1 MRSSIM
7 RGPTTR
13 FVMSIGCA
21 FVWAGVAGAQGRGGS
36 DWTTAGNDAQ
46 RSSWLRT
53 DPKISRDSMQKPG
66 FQLLWKI
73 KFENEARQLNGLTP
87 AVLLDRYIGH
97 RGFRSLA
104 FIGGSSDNVFAV
116 DTDLGRIEWQ
126 NHYSA
131 APAAQPG
138 VSQDRSMGC
147 PGGITTGLTR
157 PTGTALPVAMGG
169 RGGGGGR
176 GGPAKSGVGEPGL
189 GAVTIA
195 EVGQGRGGLPGT
207 PPAGRGFPDA
217 APAGRGAAGSP
228 ADAGRGAARGGGGG
242 FGRMPAVA
250 YALTSDGTLQSVYV
264 SNGADS
270 EAPMKFV
277 PANANAQGLIVADN
291 VAYVST
297 SNGCGGAANGVWAL
311 DLASKE
317 VTTWKSGAGSPAGS
331 AGPAFGPDGTLYVA
345 TAGGEAS
352 LVALEPKTLK
362 QKDWYS
368 PGADFTSSAVV
379 FEHKGKILLAA
390 ATKDGSINLLD
401 GASLG
406 GTSHRT
412 PLFKTAPDSKAAGYA
427 AGALASWQDAGG
439 TRWVLAPTGPAVV
452 AWKVMDQN
460 GAPSLQ
466 PGWVSRELAL
476 PLTPVLT
483 PMIVNGVIFAASS
496 GETGGDRAQPA
507 SHAVLYA
514 LDAATGNPLWNSGN
528 TIGSF
533 VHGGG
538 LSGGSGQLYLGTH
551 DGTLY
556 AFGFPIEH

>member
-1 MRSSIM
+1 MR
-7 RGPTTR
+7 RLTTL
-13 FVMSIGCA
+13 FVMSFACA
-21 FVWAGVAGAQGRGGS
+21 FVWAAAAGAQGRGGS
-36 DWTTAGNDAQ
+36 DWTTAANDAQ
-46 RSSWLRT
+46 RSSWLRS
-53 DPKISRDSMQKPG
+53 DPKISRESMQKPG

-104 FIGGSSDNVFAV
+104 FIGGSADNVFAV

-131 APAAQPG
+131 PPASQAG
-138 VSQDRSMGC
+138 VSQDRSSSC
-147 PGGITTGLTR
+147 PGGITTALTR
-157 PTGTALPVAMGG
+157 PTGTALPVATGG

-176 GGPAKSGVGEPGL
+176 GGPAKSGVGEPGQ
-189 GAVTIA
+189 GAVTLA
-195 EVGQGRGGLPGT
+195 EVGQGRGGRG
-207 PPAGRGFPDA
+207 GFPDA
-217 APAGRGAAGSP
+217 APAGRGAP

-242 FGRMPAVA
+242 GFGRMPSVA
-250 YALTSDGTLQSVYV
+250 YALTGDGMLQSVYV
-264 SNGADS
+264 SNGADA
-270 EAPMKFV
+270 EAPVKFL
-277 PANANAQGLIVADN
+277 PPGANAQGLIVADN
-291 VAYVST
+291 VAYAAT

-317 VTTWKSGAGSPAGS
+317 IATWKSGASSPVGS
-331 AGPAFGPDGTLYVA
+331 AGAAFGPDGTLYVA
-345 TAGGEAS
+345 TAGGDAS

-368 PGADFTSSAVV
+368 PGGDFTSSPVV
-379 FEHKGKILLAA
+379 FEYKGKILIAA
-390 ATKDGSINLLD
+390 ATKAASTKDSSIHLLD
-401 GASLG
+401 SASLG
-406 GTSHRT
+406 GTSHHT
-412 PLFKTAPDSKAAGYA
+412 PLANSKIADSVAG
-427 AGALASWQDAGG
+427 GLATWQDDGG
-439 TRWVLAPTGPAVV
+439 TRWILAATAGAVT
-452 AWKVMDQN
+452 AWKVVDQN
-460 GAPSLQ
+460 GGPALQ
-466 PGWVSRELAL
+466 PGWVSRELAS
-476 PLTPVLT
+476 PPTPVLA
-483 PMIVNGVIFAASS
+483 PMIVNGVIFAVSS
-496 GETGGDRAQPA
+496 GEWDSDESKMSAAQRAQRS

-514 LDAATGNPLWNSGN
+514 LDGATGKPVWNSGA

>member
-1 MRSSIM
+1 MR
-7 RGPTTR
+7 RLTTR
-13 FVMSIGCA
+13 FVMSIGCV
-21 FVWAGVAGAQGRGGS
+21 FIWAGAAGAQGRGGS

-46 RSSWLRT
+46 RSSWLRS
-53 DPKISRDSMQKPG
+53 DPKISSDSMQKPG

-131 APAAQPG
+131 APAVQPG
-138 VSQDRSMGC
+138 VSQNRSPGC

-157 PTGTALPVAMGG
+157 PTGTALPAAMGG

-176 GGPAKSGVGEPGL
+176 GGPAKSGVGEAGL
-189 GAVTIA
+189 GAVTLA
-195 EVGQGRGGLPGT
+195 EVGQGRGGRG
-207 PPAGRGFPDA
+207 GFPDA
-217 APAGRGAAGSP
+217 APAGRGAPGAP

-250 YALTSDGTLQSVYV
+250 YALTSDGMLQSVYV

-270 EAPMKFV
+270 EAPMKFL

-317 VTTWKSGAGSPAGS
+317 ATTWKSSAGSPAGS

-368 PGADFTSSAVV
+368 PGADFTSSPVS
-379 FEHKGKILLAA
+379 FEYKGKILIAA
-390 ATKDGSINLLD
+390 ATKDGSIHLLD
-401 GASLG
+401 SASLG
-406 GTSHRT
+406 GTSHRA

-427 AGALASWQDAGG
+427 AGTLASWQDAGG
-439 TRWVLAPTGPAVV
+439 TRWVLAPTASAVV

-460 GAPSLQ
+460 GALSMQ
-466 PGWVSRELAL
+466 PGWVSREIVW
-476 PLTPVLT
+476 PLT

-496 GETGGDRAQPA
+496 GEAGADRAQPA

-514 LDAATGNPLWNSGN
+514 LDSATGNPLWNSGN